1 MPLRFLMYIV
11 AIYQLLLDVSSRYKE
26 RLFKIPKPEF
36 YVIYN
41 GLKECPAVEELRLSD
56 AFMECGVTPPLELIV
71 KMISINH
78 PDNKEFLAKCE
89 LLEDYKQFGNIMS
102 DFISHYGE
110 KGFDLGI
117 AYCIEP
123 IILADFLSRHIKEVL
138 NMLKAKY
145 NYKDEI
151 RVLTQE
157 AREEGWE
164 SGRAEVVRTMKSKGF
179 SAKDIADILSI
190 KEEVVESNV
199 KSLI

>member
-1 MPLRFLMYIV
+1 
-11 AIYQLLLDVSSRYKE
+11 
-26 RLFKIPKPEF
+26 
-36 YVIYN
+36 
-41 GLKECPAVEELRLSD
+41 
-56 AFMECGVTPPLELIV
+56 
-71 KMISINH
+71 MISINH

-89 LLEDYKQFGNIMS
+89 LLEDYKQFGDIMS

-110 KGFDLGI
+110 KGYDLGI
-117 AYCIEP
+117 AYCIEHG
-123 IILADFLSRHIKEVL
+123 ILADFLSRHIKEML

-190 KEEVVESNV
+190 KEEVVESM
-199 KSLI
+199 